1 MGAIQDGV
9 LDHGGKAIGVMP
21 KMLDEQEITSQ
32 RLTELI
38 LVDSMHERKNKM
50 AELADA
56 FVMAPGGAGSLEE
69 FFEMYSWAQ
78 IGIHEKPIAIY
89 NINGF
94 FNPLQTMIDHMIE
107 EGFIDP
113 NNCALA
119 PLCDTNESLIESILN
134 FKP

>member
-21 KMLDEQEITSQ
+21 KMLDEHEITSQ

-107 EGFIDP
+107 GRFY
-113 NNCALA
+113 
-119 PLCDTNESLIESILN
+119 
-134 FKP
+134 